1 MTPKKPNG
9 RKPNGF
15 HRATVTETQISLLEQ
30 SFETFKEDVEQQ
42 FDTVERSIA
51 SLRSEIREWMREK
64 QPHFYRWGT
73 IGVAIVGFICWAI
86 SAQITNVSRGIEKD
100 YSGLN
105 EVARQ
110 NGRINENQTGDIAAL
125 AKMLAADHSE
135 RTANEREIETQ
146 FDADSQLRNVQW
158 SAFQRRMNDFQ
169 NALADLGAKIP
180 HVTGNPYFQPNIAN
194 RRHDQEEE

>member
-1 MTPKKPNG
+1 MTTKKP
-9 RKPNGF
+9 K
-15 HRATVTETQISLLEQ
+15 ATITETQISLLEQ

-42 FDTVERSIA
+42 FETVERSIA
-51 SLRSEIREWMREK
+51 SLRNEIREWMRER
-64 QPHFYRWGT
+64 QPHYYRYSG
-73 IGVAIVGFICWAI
+73 IAIAVVGVIWWII
-86 SAQITNVSRGIEKD
+86 TAQINSISRSNEKD
-100 YSGLN
+100 FAALT
-105 EVARQ
+105 EIARQ
-110 NGRINENQTGDIAAL
+110 NSRINENQTGDIAHL
-125 AKMLAADHSE
+125 AKMLASDHSE

-146 FDADSQLRNVQW
+146 FDADSQLRNIQW